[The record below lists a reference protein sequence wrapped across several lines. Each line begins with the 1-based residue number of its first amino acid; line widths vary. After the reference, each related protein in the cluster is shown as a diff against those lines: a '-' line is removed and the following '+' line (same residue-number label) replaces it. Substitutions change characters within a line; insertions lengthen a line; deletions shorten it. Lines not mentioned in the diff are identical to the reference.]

1 MSVNFLWSCPY
12 CNRDTTIVPSN
23 VSRSSHHFDNE
34 NKDGSLGIL
43 TRVIICPNDQCKE
56 YQINAYL
63 YHTQF
68 VLNGGAR
75 MVGEP
80 IISWALKPRSFA
92 KQFPEYVPI
101 AVRTDY
107 EEACLIRDLSPK
119 ASATLSRRCL
129 QGIIRDFWDI
139 KKDRL
144 IDEIDA
150 LKEKIDPLTWN
161 AIDSVRSIG
170 NIGAHMEKD
179 INLIIDVDPE
189 EAQLLIGLI
198 EILIKDWY
206 ITRYE
211 RQKHLQT
218 IVQIGESKKQKKDKS
233 KSDE

>member
-1 MSVNFLWSCPY
+1 MSAEFSWTCPY
-12 CNRDTTIVPSN
+12 CNRDTTITDSN
-23 VSRSSHHFDNE
+23 YSTERHYIHIG
-34 NKDGSLGIL
+34 NKDGELGIL
-43 TRVIICPNDQCKE
+43 TQVISCPNLKCRD
-56 YQINAYL
+56 YSINAYL
-63 YHTQF
+63 YKAEF
-68 VLNGGAR
+68 GDYSNSL
-75 MVGEP
+75 VGEP

-129 QGIIRDFWDI
+129 QGIIRDIWGI

-150 LKEKIDPLTWN
+150 LKEKIDPLTWK

-211 RQKHLQT
+211 RQKHLET
-218 IVQIGESKKQKKDKS
+218 IVHINSG
-233 KSDE
+233 